1 MSFAATDISATLQ
14 ELLLDVQT
22 LLQQKWVELATE
34 EARDSGRYI
43 ASIQRGDALLED
55 NGGEV
60 TVFNDVPYAIWVE
73 KGHGAF
79 NLAEHIDPS
88 KWKIGANGNR
98 YIRIPFRQF
107 TPKEAGAG
115 ASRTALRNE
124 MSKRVYSYAKKLN
137 YQSTGAGRTYLTKS
151 KDLARTSTRA
161 MYVPRLPSKLEG
173 MFKGGSPG
181 HTQYMTMRT
190 ITPNSKWIIPAQEG
204 HFFTRR
210 VAVWA
215 LPHVEEMVA
224 SRLGE
229 DAKAMLYDALQE
241 SFG

>member
-1 MSFAATDISATLQ
+1 MTETLQ
-14 ELLLDVQT
+14 ELLLDVQS

-34 EARDSGRYI
+34 EARDTGNYVAHI
-43 ASIQRGDALLED
+43 LRGDAVVD
-55 NGGEV
+55 ANGGETV
-60 TVFNDVPYAIWVE
+60 VFNDVPYAIWVE
-73 KGHGAF
+73 RGHEAF

-88 KWKIGANGNR
+88 KWRIGVNGNR

-115 ASRTALRNE
+115 ASKTALRNE

-137 YQSTGAGRTYLTKS
+137 YQSTGAGRTYLTRS
-151 KDLARTSTRA
+151 KDLARTSKRA

-173 MFKGGSPG
+173 MFKGGSRG
-181 HTQYMTMRT
+181 HSQYMTIRT

-204 HFFTRR
+204 HFFTKR
-210 VAVWA
+210 VAEWS
-215 LPHVEEMVA
+215 LPHIQEMVA
-224 SRLGE
+224 TRLGGE
-229 DAKAMLYDALQE
+229 ARMILYDAMQE